1 LSHGE
6 IKQVP
11 NCLHLSSY
19 AGQGLVAF
27 MLNTGKEKRHAI
39 FFFSTPG
46 NFVKYLNLPHILY
59 KNFDKINTTMNLE
72 GNLQGS

>member
-1 LSHGE
+1 
-6 IKQVP
+6 
-11 NCLHLSSY
+11 
-19 AGQGLVAF
+19 